1 MIAAKI
7 RLSMLSLAMFAL
19 PAYAGGGATG
29 GATEITQLMN
39 HAELISNV
47 VNTAN
52 SVQNTLR
59 SAMYLYQSLQ
69 NLDPNT
75 IARMAGFP
83 AQDIQTM
90 ANLYGQVSTLQSTAQ
105 QAAQVLNNFQ
115 TGAQYMNMDPQQYLL
130 LRAQAAQQYG
140 GVYAA
145 SFNSEANAITAL
157 QRQAQLVNST
167 ISQIPA
173 NDSIVGSL
181 STLAAQ
187 NAQTQSITI
196 SMAQSIH
203 QANQLAYAEKQQ
215 SMAVASAVSQ
225 QQRQQLQALIQA
237 QQDSQQS
244 GALPD
249 PTQVPLT
256 KKEQ

>member
-1 MIAAKI
+1 MITKKI
-7 RLSMLSLAMFAL
+7 RLSLLSLALFAL
-19 PAYAGGGATG
+19 QAYAGGGATG

-47 VNTAN
+47 VNTTN
-52 SVQNTLR
+52 EVQNTLR
-59 SAMYLYQSLQ
+59 QAMYLYQSLK

-115 TGAQYMNMDPQQYLL
+115 AGAQYMNMDPQQYLL

-215 SMAVASAVSQ
+215 SMAAASAVSQ

-237 QQDSQQS
+237 QQDSQQA
-244 GALPD
+244 GTLPD
-249 PTQVPLT
+249 PTQVPLS

>member
-1 MIAAKI
+1 MIKIKIAA
-7 RLSMLSLAMFAL
+7 LSLALISL
-19 PAYAGGGATG
+19 PAVAGGGATG
-29 GATEITQLMN
+29 GATEFTQLMN
-39 HAELISNV
+39 HAELIDNV

-52 SVQNTLR
+52 NVKNTLR

-69 NLDPNT
+69 NLDPST
-75 IARMAGFP
+75 ISRMAGFP
-83 AQDIQTM
+83 AQDIQAM
-90 ANLYGQVSTLQSTAQ
+90 ANLYGQVTTLQSTAQ
-105 QAAQVLNNFQ
+105 QASQVLTNFQ
-115 TGAQYMNMDPQQYLL
+115 AGAQFMNMDPQQYLL

-187 NAQTQSITI
+187 NAQTQSVTI
-196 SMAQSIH
+196 SLAQSIH
-203 QANQLAYAEKQQ
+203 QANQLAYAEKQK
-215 SMAVASAVSQ
+215 SMSESSAISQ
-225 QQRQQLQALIQA
+225 QEQQQLQALIQA
-237 QQDSQQS
+237 QKGSEQS
-244 GALPD
+244 GILPD
-249 PTQVPLT
+249 PTKIPLT
-256 KKEQ
+256 K